1 MPPPSLFNM
10 LFPPCSECGCGSGD
24 SGCKECGCCRVC
36 AEDKDR
42 WDGMFQM
49 EADEADLFSA
59 LKEKLKKRK
68 EKMKKKDKKENMG
81 LQLLFGGSYDS
92 GLVFSEKTGRKM
104 PWLILHT

>member
-1 MPPPSLFNM
+1 M
-10 LFPPCSECGCGSGD
+10 
-24 SGCKECGCCRVC
+24 C

-81 LQLLFGGSYDS
+81 LQLLFGGSYDR
-92 GLVFSEKTGRKM
+92 GLVFDWKEDALAHLAHMTNSTRFVSVLCCM
-104 PWLILHT
+104 CVQPVDWPT